1 MISPHPWNMCYR
13 FNVLIFLFQNPVKM
27 STVKKRGAQAFFND
41 FEKYRLICCLIF
53 ITTGSCYAYNKPC
66 VCDHQHKA
74 LIVDSDSLLS
84 IGRLFSGINR
94 HIKDRG
100 HRRRQAAIWLFRGTS
115 DWSQIRCSLVLNG
128 LRWKPPLWRARTR
141 EEGVAPAF
149 LSRVDIMDYWLASWG
164 IPSWKR
170 ARGHTGRN
178 PVPEIK
184 HNTRFISSL
193 VQPVPEVVFVLRR
206 SERFRG
212 NNSSNTWTPKDFLF
226 ASILITATFWLPEHI
241 KPVSQLLPPFEAT
254 VCAAEASFVGLG
266 GNRGN
271 SSP

>member
-1 MISPHPWNMCYR
+1 MH
-13 FNVLIFLFQNPVKM
+13 
-27 STVKKRGAQAFFND
+27 
-41 FEKYRLICCLIF
+41 
-53 ITTGSCYAYNKPC
+53 
-66 VCDHQHKA
+66 

-128 LRWKPPLWRARTR
+128 LRWKPPLGRARTR

-212 NNSSNTWTPKDFLF
+212 NNSSNTWTPKAFLF
-226 ASILITATFWLPEHI
+226 ASILITATLWLPEHI